1 MKAITYNEYGPPEVL
16 QFEDLPKP
24 SPQSKEILIRT
35 HATTV
40 TSGDWRARSLDL
52 PPGFGVIA
60 RLMFGINGPR
70 QTLLGSELAG
80 IVEEV
85 GKDVTKF
92 QVGDRVFLFTG
103 SALGCYA
110 EYKCIQEDA
119 NVVSIPEG
127 STLHEAAAMSFGG
140 TTALDFFRKGNLRK
154 GYKVLI
160 NGASGGVGTTAV
172 QIAKSRGAIVTGVCS
187 GANVELVES
196 LGAVKVVDYTKTDVG
211 EIGETYDIVMDTVGT
226 APFSKS
232 KDLLHEKG
240 RLLLVMGGLSDL
252 LRIPWVAMTSSQ
264 RIVGGAAAELRED
277 LCRLSEL
284 VEAGQFRPV
293 IDRVY
298 PVDEIV
304 EAHRYVDSGRK
315 RGNVVISWVDSE

>member
-1 MKAITYNEYGPPEVL
+1 MKAITYNAYGPPEVL

-24 SPQSKEILIRT
+24 APQSNEILIRT

-60 RLMFGINGPR
+60 RLMFGVSGPR
-70 QTLLGSELAG
+70 QRLLGSELAG
-80 IVEEV
+80 IVEAA

-103 SALGCYA
+103 SALGCSA
-110 EYKCIQEDA
+110 EYKCVSEDA
-119 NVVSIPEG
+119 NVVPIPEG
-127 STLHEAAAMSFGG
+127 LAFHEAAPLSFGG
-140 TTALDFFRKGNLRK
+140 TTVLDFFRKGGLRE
-154 GYKVLI
+154 GDKVLI
-160 NGASGGVGTTAV
+160 NGASGGVGTAAI
-172 QIAKSRGAIVTGVCS
+172 QIAKARGAIVTGVCS
-187 GANVELVES
+187 AANVELVES
-196 LGAVKVVDYTKTDVG
+196 LGADRVVDYTNQDLT
-211 EIGETYDIVMDTVGT
+211 EIGEKFDIVMDTVGT

-232 KDLLHEKG
+232 KHLLNEKG
-240 RLLLVMGGLSDL
+240 RLLLVLGGLSDL

-277 LCRLSEL
+277 LCLLADL
-284 VEAGQFRPV
+284 VNAGQFKPV
-293 IDRVY
+293 IDRIY
-298 PVDEIV
+298 PVDQIV

-315 RGNVVISWVDSE
+315 RGNVVVSWVNSD